1 MFNGFEIVFS
11 ACHSG
16 LNPACEYERRQKE
29 EKKKEEAKKAERLS
43 LEDSSFLSKRKTIKA

>member
-29 EKKKEEAKKAERLS
+29 EKKKKKQKKLNVS
-43 LEDSSFLSKRKTIKA
+43 VSKTLVF

>member
-1 MFNGFEIVFS
+1 MFNEFEIVFS

-29 EKKKEEAKKAERLS
+29 EKKKKKQKKLNVS
-43 LEDSSFLSKRKTIKA
+43 VSKTLVF